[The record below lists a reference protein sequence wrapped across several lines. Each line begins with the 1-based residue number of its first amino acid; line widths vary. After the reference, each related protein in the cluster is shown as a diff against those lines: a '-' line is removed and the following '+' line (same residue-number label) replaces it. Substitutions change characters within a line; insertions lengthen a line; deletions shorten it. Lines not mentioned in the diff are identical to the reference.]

1 MNVFLSVLTLKLYL
15 MSSNEPFL
23 KVPHSLI
30 DNEVLTSLEKCLYML
45 LTRLR
50 TAKRGCV
57 PSYAY
62 LKQKLKIK
70 DKRTIL
76 KALDRLQLF
85 GYITWENRGQD
96 KTNKY
101 YFRGDENFQHILN
114 NNIRLRKIMS
124 AKHKQ
129 IYVDKVRKKFVEKK
143 GIKLIR

>member
-1 MNVFLSVLTLKLYL
+1 MPLYASHKAQNSQKGLCALLRLLK
-15 MSSNEPFL
+15 
-23 KVPHSLI
+23 
-30 DNEVLTSLEKCLYML
+30 T
-45 LTRLR
+45 
-50 TAKRGCV
+50 
-57 PSYAY
+57 
-62 LKQKLKIK
+62 KLKIK

-85 GYITWENRGQD
+85 GYITWENRGKD

-124 AKHKQ
+124 DKHKQ

-143 GIKLIR
+143 GIKLVR

>member
-1 MNVFLSVLTLKLYL
+1 
-15 MSSNEPFL
+15 
-23 KVPHSLI
+23 
-30 DNEVLTSLEKCLYML
+30 ML

-50 TAKRGCV
+50 TAKMGCV

-85 GYITWENRGQD
+85 GYITWENRGKD

-101 YFRGDENFQHILN
+101 YFRGDENFQYILN

-124 AKHKQ
+124 IRQKK
-129 IYVDKVRKKFVEKK
+129 IYNEKVRKKFVEKK
-143 GIKLIR
+143 GIKLVSS